1 MFMNMRI
8 RNNPLK
14 GGDNLRRD
22 DVWYVS
28 YGSNI
33 SIVRFL
39 YDILGGTLNG
49 ITFAGCEDPSLPR
62 DSRKVL
68 LDQKIVFDRYAYL
81 SQEETRGRTFGR
93 MYLLTRA
100 QFEDIKHQERY
111 EQTMD
116 LGHYENIPVLSI
128 TEEVRPGKMYKD
140 YFKLIKESLLRIF
153 EKDAVDAYIAD
164 MRRLQMTEEKGLYKH
179 VTLQGV
185 HPHAHSRRHLEDYT
199 RKMDAMTREK
209 PIVHVDHRSRKR

>member
-1 MFMNMRI
+1 MNMRI

-39 YDILGGTLNG
+39 YYILGGTLNG

-81 SQEETRGRTFGR
+81 SQEETRAELEGRYGQVWDTTE
-93 MYLLTRA
+93 L
-100 QFEDIKHQERY
+100 QQDFE
-111 EQTMD
+111 
-116 LGHYENIPVLSI
+116 VLSFLAPY
-128 TEEVRPGKMYKD
+128 VRVVRKVDKRPGWMTFCHRPRF
-140 YFKLIKESLLRIF
+140 YFDF
-153 EKDAVDAYIAD
+153 
-164 MRRLQMTEEKGLYKH
+164 T
-179 VTLQGV
+179 
-185 HPHAHSRRHLEDYT
+185 
-199 RKMDAMTREK
+199 
-209 PIVHVDHRSRKR
+209 PI